1 MPVRPA
7 PFTLICPHCRWQRSF
22 HPASDAL
29 VIGRDTVAECPKCG
43 SVDLERQRATAIE
56 ESSLA
61 LSTLI
66 SRATRLMG
74 KP

>member
-29 VIGRDTVAECPKCG
+29 VIGRDIVAECPKCG
-43 SVDLERQRATAIE
+43 SVDLERKQATYLERLILATHAI
-56 ESSLA
+56 LG
-61 LSTLI
+61 LTF
-66 SRATRLMG
+66 R
-74 KP
+74 